1 MLPEWWPSSPSSIF
15 LRQLICHGTIC
26 LLTSSGM
33 ALTTGCCS
41 WLGKLETAKR
51 VLVDD
56 APKTLPSEDAL
67 ANAFIYLQV
76 KSKAFCRSHH
86 EPPSGRSKFA
96 PPSEQFPLFWAH
108 ANHVN
113 CLSVGPWLLTPS

>member
-1 MLPEWWPSSPSSIF
+1 MACWLMKCWNSAAGWPSCKPKHFCKSSCWITLPEWWPSSPSSNF
-15 LRQLICHGTIC
+15 LRQLIYCGTIC
-26 LLTSSGM
+26 LLTRSGM
-33 ALTTGCCS
+33 VLTTGCCS

-76 KSKAFCRSHH
+76 QSLAFCRS
-86 EPPSGRSKFA
+86 
-96 PPSEQFPLFWAH
+96 
-108 ANHVN
+108 
-113 CLSVGPWLLTPS
+113 LTL